1 MSRNP
6 VSLFRISSKGYYY
19 KISLLVS
26 LVTIFI
32 ITDILLSNISPASI
46 PVDNFIH
53 SNAGIILF
61 ILFSLASAV
70 AQIAALNYIKKN
82 GERLWL
88 SKLHLKQIH
97 TAVMI
102 GQFVLISLIF
112 TIIVQIV
119 FEGHYNV
126 ILLAFVTTISYAMS
140 FIVMTILAIRL
151 FMWYLRKRDLV
162 ILIFS
167 IGSFTAAFS
176 AIATI
181 GFSVFIFGISPS
193 QASIDTKT
201 AFPVLIPG
209 STEWLLY
216 YFNSLFS
223 IVSFI
228 ATWLGAAL
236 LLRHYSKKFAHNTY
250 WIIVCAPLVYFLS
263 QFTNILHF
271 YDPFIK
277 SDLNATFIAYQL
289 VFSLNS
295 TIGGV
300 LFAVVFWTA
309 SKKLEHIATLKNYLT
324 IAGFGFFLFFA
335 SGSATVVQIPYP
347 PYGIEMVSI
356 VGISSYL
363 IFFGLYSSAVVIS
376 DDVKVR
382 QTIRN
387 SAMEQSKLL
396 GSISYAE
403 MEHEIT
409 HHVVSVVKNISDK
422 MVEESGV
429 ETNYADYDIKE
440 QISQILEE
448 IKKNT
453 DASHSSDKFPSE

>member
-6 VSLFRISSKGYYY
+6 VSMFRISSKGYYH

-82 GERLWL
+82 GEKLWL
-88 SKLHLKQIH
+88 SKLHLKQTH
-97 TAVMI
+97 TTVMI

-119 FEGHYNV
+119 LEGHYNV
-126 ILLAFVTTISYAMS
+126 ILLAFVTTISYALS

-181 GFSVFIFGISPS
+181 GFSVFIFGISPFH
-193 QASIDTKT
+193 ASIDTKT
-201 AFPVLIPG
+201 SFPILVPG

-223 IVSFI
+223 IISFI

-277 SDLNATFIAYQL
+277 TDLNAIFIAYQL

-300 LFAVVFWTA
+300 LFAIVFWTA

-347 PYGIEMVSI
+347 PYGIQMVSI
-356 VGISSYL
+356 VGISSYF

-403 MEHEIT
+403 MEHAIT

-440 QISQILEE
+440 QINQILEE

>member
-6 VSLFRISSKGYYY
+6 MSLFRISSKGYYY
-19 KISLLVS
+19 KISLSVS

-53 SNAGIILF
+53 SNTGITLF
-61 ILFSLASAV
+61 ILFFIISAA
-70 AQIAALNYIKKN
+70 AQIATLNYTKKN
-82 GERLWL
+82 GEKLWL
-88 SKLHLKQIH
+88 SKLHLRQIH
-97 TAVMI
+97 TTVMI
-102 GQFVLISLIF
+102 GQFILISFIF
-112 TIIVQIV
+112 TIIFQIV
-119 FEGHYNV
+119 FEGHYTV
-126 ILLAFVTTISYAMS
+126 ILLALVTTISYALS

-151 FMWYLRKRDLV
+151 FMWYLRKRDMV

-181 GFSVFIFGISPS
+181 GFSVFIFGMSPS
-193 QASIDTKT
+193 HASIDTKT

-250 WIIVCAPLVYFLS
+250 WIIVSAPLIYFLS
-263 QFTNILHF
+263 QFINILHF
-271 YDPFIK
+271 YDPVIK
-277 SDLNATFIAYQL
+277 SGLNATFIAYQL

-295 TIGGV
+295 TIGGI
-300 LFAVVFWTA
+300 LFAIVFWTA

-347 PYGIEMVSI
+347 PYGIQMVSI

-396 GSISYAE
+396 GNISYAE
-403 MEHEIT
+403 MEHQIT
-409 HHVVSVVKNISDK
+409 NHVVSVVKNISDK

-453 DASHSSDKFPSE
+453 GASHSSNKFPT

>member
-1 MSRNP
+1 MLKHHVPKS
-6 VSLFRISSKGYYY
+6 SELFRISSKGYYY

-46 PVDNFIH
+46 PLT
-53 SNAGIILF
+53 ILYTLMQESYYSYF
-61 ILFSLASAV
+61 FPCIRCSTNCS
-70 AQIAALNYIKKN
+70 LNYIKKN

-88 SKLHLKQIH
+88 SKLHLIH

-102 GQFVLISLIF
+102 GEFVLISLIF

-126 ILLAFVTTISYAMS
+126 ILLAFVNSISYAYEFYS
-140 FIVMTILAIRL
+140 NDYFGHQIVHVVFTQARSGNTH
-151 FMWYLRKRDLV
+151 
-162 ILIFS
+162 IFYW
-167 IGSFTAAFS
+167 IVLQRAFCYS
-176 AIATI
+176 NYW
-181 GFSVFIFGISPS
+181 FFGIHIWNKSISGLNRYQNSIPS
-193 QASIDTKT
+193 SNSG
-201 AFPVLIPG
+201 LYRM
-209 STEWLLY
+209 LLY

-271 YDPFIK
+271 YNPFIK

-324 IAGFGFFLFFA
+324 IAGFGFFLFF
-335 SGSATVVQIPYP
+335 
-347 PYGIEMVSI
+347 
-356 VGISSYL
+356 L
-363 IFFGLYSSAVVIS
+363 HL
-376 DDVKVR
+376 VR
-382 QTIRN
+382 LP
-387 SAMEQSKLL
+387 SF
-396 GSISYAE
+396 
-403 MEHEIT
+403 
-409 HHVVSVVKNISDK
+409 
-422 MVEESGV
+422 
-429 ETNYADYDIKE
+429 
-440 QISQILEE
+440 
-448 IKKNT
+448 
-453 DASHSSDKFPSE
+453 KFPILHMG